1 MAYRMS
7 LSLEEDAVAE
17 ALHHASGFCP
27 EKSGTTTTSMVMPL
41 VLAVRAAVSM
51 ADRSESDSQPPG
63 SVTMPLVV
71 TGEVANAGAPSA
83 IRNVERRAA
92 MLKRRVR
99 DTGSSCVVANR
110 QTYITRRVFVDNV
123 TQSTKR
129 DRCREV
135 SLRD

>member
-27 EKSGTTTTSMVMPL
+27 EKSGMTTTSMVMPL

-83 IRNVERRAA
+83 IRNVESRAT

>member
-1 MAYRMS
+1 MS

-27 EKSGTTTTSMVMPL
+27 EKSGATTTSMVMPS

-71 TGEVANAGAPSA
+71 TGEVANVGAPSA
-83 IRNVERRAA
+83 IRNVESKAT

-110 QTYITRRVFVDNV
+110 QTYITRRVFVDDV